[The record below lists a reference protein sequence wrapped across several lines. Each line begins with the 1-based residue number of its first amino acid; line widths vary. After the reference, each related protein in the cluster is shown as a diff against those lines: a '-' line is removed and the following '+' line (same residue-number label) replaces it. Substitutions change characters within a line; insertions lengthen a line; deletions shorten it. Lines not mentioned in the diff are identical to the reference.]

1 MSIVAVTPTMPV
13 ANDIILGEF
22 KCYANYGLPTQIL
35 LGATRD
41 GCKVDIERTIK
52 ELTFDGAYGP
62 TLDSDGV
69 PLVRYEKFMAKITLN
84 NLYLK
89 YFTKKTISNC
99 ETSDTGWAS
108 KNWAEDG
115 NGVYAA
121 ETTIVNSGNQ
131 SAKITI
137 ATASTGLG
145 VKNVFTATKD
155 LTAFDNSEVSDTA
168 DAIGF
173 AIYITTQDL
182 TDLGTDKIR
191 ITFHCDADETETNHY
206 FYEIAAADLT
216 ADVWTTFKV
225 LKSAFTEGGSGD
237 WSTIT
242 GFCIEVPTETDA
254 ELIFYFDSIDLIQ
267 THSDS
272 SPIGINGSG
281 FDYTD
286 ETTYKEFTASL
297 EIPDTDY
304 LENVT
309 LVGQRMDGKMVKI
322 VLKNPL
328 NDGNI
333 SLALEDKDEV
343 VNETQFTSHFKYDAG
358 LTIPVELFEY
368 V

>member
-1 MSIVAVTPTMPV
+1 MSIIAVTPTVPV
-13 ANDIILGEF
+13 ANDVIAGEF
-22 KCYANYGLPTQIL
+22 KCYSNYGLPTQNL

-52 ELTFDGAYGP
+52 EIIFDGAFGP

-69 PLVRYEKFMAKITLN
+69 PLVRYEKLIGKITLN

-89 YFTKKTISNC
+89 YFTKKVIATC
-99 ETSDTGWAS
+99 ETDDTGWES

-121 ETTIVNSGNQ
+121 ETTIINSGDQ

-137 ATASTGLG
+137 EAAATGMG
-145 VKNVFTATKD
+145 VKNVFTAIKD
-155 LTAFDNSEVSDTA
+155 LTVFDNAEVSDTA

-191 ITFHCDADETETNHY
+191 FTLHCDADGTETNHY
-206 FYEIAAADLT
+206 YYEIAAANLT
-216 ADVWTTFKV
+216 ANVWTTFKI

-237 WSTIT
+237 WSSIT
-242 GFCIEVPTETDA
+242 GLCWEIPTETDA
-254 ELIFYFDSIDLIQ
+254 EVVFYVDTMDLIQ

-272 SPIGINGSG
+272 SPIGINGST

-297 EIPDTDY
+297 DISDNDY

-309 LVGQRMDGKMVKI
+309 LVGQKMDGKMVKI
-322 VLKNPL
+322 VMKNVF

-333 SLALEDKDEV
+333 SLALEEKDEV
-343 VNETQFTSHFKYDAG
+343 VNETQFTGHYKYGSA
-358 LTIPVELFEY
+358 LACPIELYEY